1 MTLDNNELFL
11 TLTLTLAPLADPGH
25 RRTKVGS
32 FSWVLGHDCRC
43 GANLAPAFVL
53 DMTGLIFRT
62 GGRHLDQAQQP
73 R

>member
-1 MTLDNNELFL
+1 MTLDNNELIL
-11 TLTLTLAPLADPGH
+11 TPTLAPLADPGH

>member
-11 TLTLTLAPLADPGH
+11 TLTLTLADPGH

-73 R
+73 RW